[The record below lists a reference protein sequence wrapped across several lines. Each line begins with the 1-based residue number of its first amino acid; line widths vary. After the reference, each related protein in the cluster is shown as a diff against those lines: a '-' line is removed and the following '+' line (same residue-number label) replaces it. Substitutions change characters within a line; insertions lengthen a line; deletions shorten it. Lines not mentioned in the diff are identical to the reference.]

1 MVKYCENCGSEIG
14 DESLFCPNCKTYVKR
29 ENTQKT
35 SNVKWILV
43 GVAVVILI
51 IAAGIFLSNTTGKVP
66 TTLTMVSGSNLGYN
80 QQYKVLLT
88 DNANNTLADKY
99 ITIEIDNTTYTIRT
113 NSEGVASMNLTLSEG
128 SHQINAYFKGDS
140 SYGESHTS
148 DIVVK

>member
-1 MVKYCENCGSEIG
+1 MVKYCSNCGSEID

-29 ENTQKT
+29 DNTQKS
-35 SNVKWILV
+35 SNIKWVLV

-51 IAAGIFLSNTTGKVP
+51 IAAGIFLSDTTSKVS
-66 TTLTMVSGSNLGYN
+66 TTLTMVSSSNLGYN

-99 ITIEIDNTTYTIRT
+99 ITIEIDNSTYTVKT
-113 NSEGVASMNLTLSEG
+113 NSKGVASMNLTLSEG